1 MSIYRERIIAY
12 LLLGGVVFVLGFF
25 YDSVITKIIQPMVGL
40 WIGSSS
46 ITNLWLSLIKRFRDP
61 MDRMF
66 GVQIGTLSVA
76 FAVLGSILIGTYAF
90 LHSLSVANSGVL
102 LLCLALDCHLSKRE
116 SWRRY
121 EADCRA
127 RTGTAE

>member
-12 LLLGGVVFVLGFF
+12 MLLGGVVLILGFF
-25 YDSVITKIIQPMVGL
+25 YDSAIAKIISPMVGL
-40 WIGSSS
+40 WISSS
-46 ITNLWLSLIKRFRDP
+46 LIINLWLSLIKGFRDP

-66 GVQIGTLSVA
+66 GFQISTIIVA
-76 FAVLGSILIGTYAF
+76 FAVLGTILIGSYAF
-90 LHSLSVANSGVL
+90 LHSLNVANSGVL

-121 EADCRA
+121 EADCQA